1 MFMIHSTLL
10 LVSLQTYFVFESP
23 PELSLMNDEAVQHM
37 LPLGDLSRGI

>member
-10 LVSLQTYFVFESP
+10 LVSLQTFFVFETH
-23 PELSLMNDEAVQHM
+23 PELTLLNDEAVQQM